1 MYNLILIL
9 SMLVVV
15 LSPLFIDLL
24 LSVQEMRSDR
34 THVERDTKKGPPY
47 AWASPRLR

>member
-15 LSPLFIDLL
+15 LSPLLIDLL
-24 LSVQEMRSDR
+24 LSVQEVRWERSGA
-34 THVERDTKKGPPY
+34 DTDNKKGPQY